1 MSQTTTGTDQL
12 MTIGAFSHRSR
23 LSLKALR
30 LYDELELLRPASV
43 DEWTSYR
50 YYRED
55 QLERAG

>member
-12 MTIGAFSHRSR
+12 MTIGAFSRRSR

-43 DEWTSYR
+43 DEWTS
-50 YYRED
+50 
-55 QLERAG
+55 